1 MLENLMLISFILLIC
16 AIVVAALGNSMQG
29 DLSTSH
35 IVLKK
40 RKSRATCFSV
50 AVLMAMICSPFSGH
64 VQAQEVPVGNV
75 GELDIAN
82 TPDEVFVA
90 PVEID
95 GELLFIL
102 RGSVRYQP
110 L

>member
-1 MLENLMLISFILLIC
+1 
-16 AIVVAALGNSMQG
+16 
-29 DLSTSH
+29 
-35 IVLKK
+35 
-40 RKSRATCFSV
+40 
-50 AVLMAMICSPFSGH
+50 